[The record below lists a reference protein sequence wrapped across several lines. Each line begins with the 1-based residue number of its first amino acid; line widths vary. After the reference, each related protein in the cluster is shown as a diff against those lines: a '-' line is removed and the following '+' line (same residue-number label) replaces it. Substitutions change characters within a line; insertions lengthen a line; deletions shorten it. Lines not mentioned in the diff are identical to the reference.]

1 MRTRRGVLNYALDK
15 ACSFHKRHS
24 DALFLEFGVFEGV
37 DLSFIADSLQKRKCA
52 ARVHGFDSFVGL
64 PEVWSGYEEGH
75 FTCGG
80 ALPQMLAGDDRV
92 VFHKGWFEDTVPTFV
107 SEFGGKPSAFIHA
120 DADLYS
126 STACFL
132 TALMSNRMIV
142 VGTVIVFDEFWN
154 YTDWENGEYKA
165 LLELSAFGV
174 FWEVLAYH
182 APQSDAVE
190 VDLRGTGGAAN
201 RHGYKSVCVVIT
213 KIA

>member
-1 MRTRRGVLNYALDK
+1 
-15 ACSFHKRHS
+15 
-24 DALFLEFGVFEGV
+24 
-37 DLSFIADSLQKRKCA
+37 
-52 ARVHGFDSFVGL
+52 
-64 PEVWSGYEEGH
+64 
-75 FTCGG
+75 
-80 ALPQMLAGDDRV
+80 
-92 VFHKGWFEDTVPTFV
+92 
-107 SEFGGKPSAFIHA
+107 
-120 DADLYS
+120 
-126 STACFL
+126 
-132 TALMSNRMIV
+132 MIV